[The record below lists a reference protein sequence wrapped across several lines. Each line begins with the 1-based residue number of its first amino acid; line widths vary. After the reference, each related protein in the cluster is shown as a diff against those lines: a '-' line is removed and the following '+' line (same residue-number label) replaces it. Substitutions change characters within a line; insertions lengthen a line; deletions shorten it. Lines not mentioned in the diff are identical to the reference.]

1 MVSPLPHLYEME
13 ADCAV
18 PTHTAYRALP
28 VDFAQTGKFKDV
40 FLDYIAGSD
49 TLAGLRGPRPTLDT
63 LPGLARKRA
72 YPTAQRAVLVEEL
85 RRQYAAIGQTPPA
98 TLEVLAQEGSYTV
111 TTGHQLCIY
120 LGPLYTVLKAMT
132 VMRLAEQMQ
141 AAYPEHLVVPVFWL
155 AGEDHDLEEI
165 SDVTIQGQA
174 FHWQPP
180 YPGPAGT
187 QSLEGLEEAL
197 SAVAPR
203 LPDYLK
209 QYSRF
214 PTLAQAQAWLLHTLF
229 GEKGLL
235 VLDPSARELKH
246 YFAPLA
252 ARELSERFV
261 QPAVDA
267 ATARL
272 EAVGYK
278 AQIAVREVN
287 LFLLGEHARE
297 RIVREADGSFS
308 AGSLGRFSEGELVA
322 LTQAEPER
330 FSPNVAMR
338 PLYQEALLP
347 NLAYIGGPAEVAY
360 WLQLK
365 DVFEATAVPMP
376 AVWPRAH
383 ALIANAKEMGKLAEL
398 GLEPTDLFL
407 DAQAVRKKVIAE
419 KGTDRPDTTEL
430 TRLFDAFFSKL
441 EAMTLEQDKS
451 LTQAMA
457 AERVRLE
464 KQIEPGIKR
473 LEKAYER
480 RFELL
485 TSQADKLLTRLMP
498 GGGLQ
503 ERIESYLSFAL
514 TDPDFLDNLYPL
526 LNPSEHKLLLI
537 TTP

>member
-1 MVSPLPHLYEME
+1 MVPPLPHLYEME

-28 VDFAQTGKFKDV
+28 VEFAQTGKFKDV
-40 FLDYIAGSD
+40 FLDYIAGSEK
-49 TLAGLRGPRPTLDT
+49 LAGLTGPRPTLKT
-63 LPGLARKRA
+63 LDALTRKRA
-72 YPTAQRAVLVEEL
+72 FPSDQRAVLVQQF
-85 RRQYAAIGQTPPA
+85 RHQYAAIGATPPA
-98 TLEVLAQEGSYTV
+98 SLDVLAQENSYTV

-141 AAYPEHLVVPVFWL
+141 SAYPEHPVVPVFWL

-203 LPDYLK
+203 LPEYLK
-209 QYSRF
+209 QYTRF

-229 GEKGLL
+229 GDKGLL
-235 VLDPSARELKH
+235 VLDPSVRELKQ
-246 YFAPLA
+246 YFTPLA
-252 ARELSERFV
+252 QRELTERFV
-261 QPAVDA
+261 QPAVDTT
-267 ATARL
+267 TARL
-272 EAVGYK
+272 EAAGYK

-308 AGSLGRFSEGELVA
+308 AGKLGRFSEEELLA
-322 LTQAEPER
+322 LSASEPER

-338 PLYQEALLP
+338 PLYQEVLLP

-365 DVFEATAVPMP
+365 DAFEAAGVVMP

-383 ALIANAKEMGKLAEL
+383 ALIANAKEMGKLSEL

-407 DAQAVRKKVIAE
+407 EVQAVRKKVIAE

-430 TRLFDAFFSKL
+430 TRLFDTFFSKL

-451 LTQAMA
+451 LGQAMA

-485 TSQADKLLTRLMP
+485 TSQADKLLARLMP
-498 GGGLQ
+498 SGGLQ